1 VLKKNAFGIGSFDAN
16 EVSPV
21 AGLQLGELAHGEH
34 QQVTPGEMDD
44 VTVVFKL
51 STGTEITEKVH
62 FQLAMMLS

>member
-1 VLKKNAFGIGSFDAN
+1 M
-16 EVSPV
+16 